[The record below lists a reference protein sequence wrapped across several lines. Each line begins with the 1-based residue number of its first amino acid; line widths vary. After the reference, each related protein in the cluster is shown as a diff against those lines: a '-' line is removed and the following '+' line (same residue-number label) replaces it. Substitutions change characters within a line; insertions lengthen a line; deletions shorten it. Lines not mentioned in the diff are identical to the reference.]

1 MGTRSGRGNQG
12 GEILSDVL
20 DNGEAPKTSGV
31 AGLLEHVRENP
42 GAYMLGLLILQQAGL
57 LGQAASQLQGVC
69 F

>member
-1 MGTRSGRGNQG
+1 MGIGTRRGNQG
-12 GEILSDVL
+12 GEILSDV
-20 DNGEAPKTSGV
+20 DEITPKTSGV

-42 GAYMLGLLILQQAGL
+42 VVYMLGLLILQQAGL

>member
-1 MGTRSGRGNQG
+1 MGTRPGRGNQG
-12 GEILSDVL
+12 GQVLSDVEGA
-20 DNGEAPKTSGV
+20 DKPVSTGI

-42 GAYMLGLLILQQAGL
+42 VAYMLGLLILQQAGL

>member
-1 MGTRSGRGNQG
+1 M
-12 GEILSDVL
+12 SDVIEEV
-20 DNGEAPKTSGV
+20 DARPTGV

-42 GAYMLGLLILQQAGL
+42 VAYMLGLLILQQAGL

>member
-1 MGTRSGRGNQG
+1 MGISTRRGNQG
-12 GEILSDVL
+12 GEVLSDVI
-20 DNGEAPKTSGV
+20 DTDTPKPSGV

-42 GAYMLGLLILQQAGL
+42 VAYMLGLLILQQAGL

>member
-1 MGTRSGRGNQG
+1 MGISTRRGNQG
-12 GEILSDVL
+12 GEILSDVI
-20 DNGEAPKTSGV
+20 DTDTPKPSGV

-42 GAYMLGLLILQQAGL
+42 VAYMLGLLILQQAGL

>member
-1 MGTRSGRGNQG
+1 MSD
-12 GEILSDVL
+12 EIVEDKPT
-20 DNGEAPKTSGV
+20 GI

-42 GAYMLGLLILQQAGL
+42 VAYAIGLLVLQQMGL

>member
-1 MGTRSGRGNQG
+1 MGISSRRGNQG
-12 GEILSDVL
+12 GEILSDVI
-20 DNGEAPKTSGV
+20 DTDTPKPSGV

-42 GAYMLGLLILQQAGL
+42 VAYMLGLLILQQAGL

>member
-1 MGTRSGRGNQG
+1 MGACPGRRNPG
-12 GEILSDVL
+12 GEILSEVVEDKPVAT
-20 DNGEAPKTSGV
+20 GI

-42 GAYMLGLLILQQAGL
+42 VAYMLGLLILQQAGL

>member
-1 MGTRSGRGNQG
+1 MGISSRRGNQG
-12 GEILSDVL
+12 GEILSDVI
-20 DNGEAPKTSGV
+20 DTDTPKSSGV

-42 GAYMLGLLILQQAGL
+42 VVYMLGLLILQQAGL